1 MQVDCW
7 SIRIDPSEERLSPP
21 RSDQCQTSAIAF
33 WAADSLWGA
42 QLGKVQWARNV
53 DHHTIM
59 LTIMLTTII
68 LTIMLTIP
76 EAERFSLGSTVEKS
90 PRARKVCH
98 PILHHNIGLTKFCHP
113 ILHHNMDLTKFCHP
127 ILHHNIGDTWTA
139 DSFWRTELRK
149 VLGTEKVFFD
159 LRATLRTT

>member
-7 SIRIDPSEERLSPP
+7 SIRIDPSEERLSLP

-68 LTIMLTIP
+68 SCP
-76 EAERFSLGSTVEKS
+76 EQLNR
-90 PRARKVCH
+90 
-98 PILHHNIGLTKFCHP
+98 
-113 ILHHNMDLTKFCHP
+113 
-127 ILHHNIGDTWTA
+127 
-139 DSFWRTELRK
+139 
-149 VLGTEKVFFD
+149 
-159 LRATLRTT
+159 